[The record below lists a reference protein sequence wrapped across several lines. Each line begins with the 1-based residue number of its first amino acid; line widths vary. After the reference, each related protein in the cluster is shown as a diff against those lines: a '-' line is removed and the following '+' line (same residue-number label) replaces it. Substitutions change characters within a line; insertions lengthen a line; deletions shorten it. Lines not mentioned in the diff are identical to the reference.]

1 MRILV
6 IGASGQLGTEFMSID
21 EFNKFEIYSPSSNE
35 LDITSYS
42 KLNNFFN
49 DIKPDIVLNFSAYT
63 DVEKAEKDS
72 VKANNINNLSI
83 LPIVK
88 LCNIFNSF
96 FIHISTDYVFG
107 GESGGPYSDKSI
119 TSPINTYGKTKDAGE
134 KNIIKESNNAVIIR
148 TASLYGLYG
157 INFFKKFISKLQISN
172 SIDVISDH
180 SISITNS
187 YDLAMF
193 IYKLII
199 DYSNKKEDG
208 LYEGVNILHIVN
220 RGYTNWFEIS
230 NVIVDEL
237 SKSKI
242 VGRKFSVNKIK
253 SMDWVSLAKRPN
265 DSRLKLSKVDHLLDL
280 PYWEESLRR
289 TCRIYLENNNE

>member
-6 IGASGQLGTEFMSID
+6 IGASGQLGTEFMSIN

-42 KLNNFFN
+42 KLNIFFN

-88 LCNIFNSF
+88 LCNTFNSF

-107 GESGGPYSDKSI
+107 GETGGPYGDKSI
-119 TSPINTYGKTKDAGE
+119 TSPINTYGRTKDAGE
-134 KNIIKESNNAVIIR
+134 KIIIKESNNAVIIR

-199 DYSNKKEDG
+199 DYSKKKEDG

-237 SKSKI
+237 SKRKI

-265 DSRLKLSKVDHLLDL
+265 DSRLKLSKVDHLHDL

>member
-6 IGASGQLGTEFMSID
+6 IGASGQLGTEFMSIN

-88 LCNIFNSF
+88 LCNTFNSF

-199 DYSNKKEDG
+199 DYSKKKEDG

-237 SKSKI
+237 SKRKI

-265 DSRLKLSKVDHLLDL
+265 DSRLKLSKVDHLHDL

>member
-1 MRILV
+1 MKILV

-21 EFNKFEIYSPSSNE
+21 EFKKFEIYSPSSNE

-72 VKANNINNLSI
+72 IKANNINNLSI

-88 LCNIFNSF
+88 FCNKFNSF

-107 GESGGPYSDKSI
+107 GENGGPYDDISI
-119 TSPINTYGKTKDAGE
+119 TSPINMYGRTKDAGE
-134 KNIIKESNNAVIIR
+134 KNIIKESNSAVIIR

-157 INFFKKFISKLQISN
+157 INFFKKFITKLQINN
-172 SIDVISDH
+172 SIDVVSDQL
-180 SISITNS
+180 ISITNS

-199 DYSNKKEDG
+199 DYSKKKEDDF
-208 LYEGVNILHIVN
+208 YEGVNILHIVN

-230 NVIVDEL
+230 KVIADEL

-253 SMDWVSLAKRPN
+253 SVDWVSLAKRPN

-289 TCRIYLENNNE
+289 TCRTYLKNKNE